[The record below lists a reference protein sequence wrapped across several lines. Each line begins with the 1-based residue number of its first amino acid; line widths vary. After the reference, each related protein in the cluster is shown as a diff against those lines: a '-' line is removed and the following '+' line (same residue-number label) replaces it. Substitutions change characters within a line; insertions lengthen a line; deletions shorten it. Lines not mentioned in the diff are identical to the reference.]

1 MQGNEAAL
9 VADLKVGRFYNA
21 YLLYGDEK
29 FLTKAYTQKITD
41 AALDGDSSDFNLVR
55 LSGNP
60 PFASLSEYAESLPVF
75 AERKVILINDFL
87 PEKLDDKELEAYLS
101 LISDIPETTVIVFYL
116 TDVKMSQK
124 FSATKK
130 FISAVKEHGFVCEF
144 AQLELMKIAQLITRK
159 VNKSK
164 RSISPTDAS
173 YIAEITL
180 CDMTLASEETGKLCN
195 YVEEGGIIT
204 REIID
209 KLVAKRLETSIYALS
224 DVISSKNLSK
234 AYKLLDEYFE
244 QRVDEITI
252 SSALS
257 GAFIDYYR
265 AKIAKSEGIPPQK
278 AAEKFGFKPNR
289 YFVMTKAYNAVSSVS
304 IEFLRDSVATLSRL
318 DISLKSTAIN
328 KRTLLEQTITRLM
341 VNK

>member
-1 MQGNEAAL
+1 MQGNEATLA
-9 VADLKVGRFYNA
+9 ADIKAGRFYRA

-29 FLTKAYTQKITD
+29 FLTKMYAQKITD
-41 AALDGDSSDFNLVR
+41 AALSGDTSDFNLIK
-55 LSGNP
+55 LSDNP
-60 PFASLSEYAESLPVF
+60 SSSALSEYAESLPVF

-87 PEKLDDKELEAYLS
+87 PEKLDDKELEAYLA
-101 LISDIPETTVIVFYL
+101 LISDLPDTTVIVFYL
-116 TDVKMSQK
+116 TGVKMSQK

-130 FISAVKEHGFVCEF
+130 FIATMKDKGFVCEF
-144 AQLELMKIAQLITRK
+144 QQLELMKIAQLITRK
-159 VNKSK
+159 VNKSR

-180 CDMTLASEETGKLCN
+180 CDMTLASEETTKLCT
-195 YVEEGGIIT
+195 YVDEGGIIT

-224 DVISSKNLSK
+224 DAISSRNLQK
-234 AYKLLDEYFE
+234 TYKLLDEYFE

-265 AKIAKSEGIPPQK
+265 AKIAKSEGVPPQK

-289 YFVMTKAYNAVSSVS
+289 YFVMTKAYNAVSSLDT
-304 IEFLRDSVATLSRL
+304 EFLRDAITELSRL
-318 DISLKSTAIN
+318 DLKLKSTAVN